1 MRQKSEWAFPAQ
13 LQPRSDDFDFDLDR
27 VLDSL
32 VMLRAEIPD
41 DAFTA
46 GNLGT
51 ERIGNGIVIGEDGLI
66 LTIGYLVTEASAIW
80 LTTNRGEVLPGH
92 ALASDHASGLG
103 LVQPLGRLNA
113 PVLPRGAAAGAR
125 TDDEVLVAGHGGRS
139 HSVRAKIIAR
149 HEFAGAWEY
158 LLEDAIFTA
167 PAHPQWGGS
176 ALIGEDGKLL
186 GVGSLLVQETVAEKE
201 VQSNMFVPVELLE
214 PILGDMM
221 RLGRPGGPARPW
233 LGLYAAEVSG
243 RLVVAGVASG
253 GPAHQAALKT
263 GDVLLEVAGEKL
275 NGLAD
280 LFRKVWKQGSAG
292 TEIPITIAR
301 SGVPSQVS
309 VRSGDRQDFLKKP
322 YLH

>member
-1 MRQKSEWAFPAQ
+1 MSQKKEWAFPAQ

-27 VLDSL
+27 VFDSL
-32 VMLRAEIPD
+32 VLLRAEIPD

-80 LTTNRGEVLPGH
+80 LTTNRGEVLPGY
-92 ALASDHASGLG
+92 ALASDHASGFG
-103 LVQPLGRLNA
+103 LVQPLGRLTA
-113 PVLPRGAAAGAR
+113 PALPRGVTAEAQVG
-125 TDDEVLVAGHGGRS
+125 DQVLVAGHGGRS
-139 HSVRAKIIAR
+139 HSIKTQIIAR

-158 LLEDAIFTA
+158 LLEDAIFTT

-201 VQSNMFVPVELLE
+201 VQSNMFVPIDLLE
-214 PILGDMM
+214 PILGDMTRM
-221 RLGRPGGPARPW
+221 GRPSGPVRPW

-253 GPAHQAALKT
+253 GPANKAALKT
-263 GDVLLEVAGEKL
+263 GDVLLEVAGEEIS
-275 NGLAD
+275 GLAD

-292 TEIPITIAR
+292 TKIPITIAR

-309 VRSGDRQDFLKKP
+309 VRSGDRHDFLKKP
-322 YLH
+322 HLH